1 MRQRLVSFHKSD
13 AIGTI
18 TLNRPEKLNA
28 INFPML
34 DEMAELLR
42 EIVADEE
49 VRVVVLTGSGRYFSA
64 GADLEIVGTMT
75 PQTFRLNQ
83 RRYWNAVF
91 NSVEDLQKLT
101 IAAWTGPPLGGGLEL
116 ALCCDLRYAVEGAT
130 FSLPEINFGI
140 IPDSG
145 GTIRLPQLTGLARA
159 KEVILSGD
167 SIDARR
173 AEAIGLLNGVFPQ
186 EEFEDGVRKI
196 ALKMAEKAPL
206 AVGMGKQL
214 INRSFQHGAI
224 RLGLE
229 QAAEV
234 QSMLITTEDYRE
246 AVRAFQEKRPPVFR
260 GK

>member
-1 MRQRLVSFHKSD
+1 MRQGLVLYHKSGG
-13 AIGTI
+13 IGTI
-18 TLNRPEKLNA
+18 ILNRQEKLNA

-34 DEMAELLR
+34 DEMSDLLR
-42 EIVADEE
+42 EITADEE

-83 RRYWNAVF
+83 RRYWNLVF
-91 NSVEDLQKLT
+91 NSLDDLQKLT
-101 IAAWTGPPLGGGLEL
+101 IAALNGPALGGGLEL
-116 ALCCDLRYAVEGAT
+116 ALCCDLRYAVEDAT

-140 IPDSG
+140 LPDSG
-145 GTIRLPQLTGLARA
+145 GTIRLPQLIGLARA
-159 KEVILSGD
+159 KELILSGD

-173 AEAIGLLNGVFPQ
+173 AEAIGLLNGVFPR
-186 EEFEDGVRKI
+186 EEFEDGVHNI

-214 INRSFQHGAI
+214 ISRSFQHGDI
-224 RLGLE
+224 RLGLK

-246 AVRAFQEKRPPVFR
+246 AVKAFEEKRPPVFR
-260 GK
+260 GR